1 MVTREAGAGSGGGS
15 GSGAGSA
22 AGSSGPGPAIEIT
35 FERPVRGRRL
45 FQGDLS
51 EDGVL
56 AFEGL
61 GRFVTFHDDCRD

>member
-1 MVTREAGAGSGGGS
+1 VEL
-15 GSGAGSA
+15 
-22 AGSSGPGPAIEIT
+22 T